1 MALRDAIRYSGDMS
15 RSRVSDHVGLEDD
28 GGVGRP
34 RGKERYGSGR
44 ELSSSGEEND
54 SRTKGLEEVEAE
66 DSEGGEEGVVGV
78 MGVGVVGGDEEGLS
92 DEKVVDE
99 DANVRV
105 EVRAEERMPL
115 VTAGDASVRNM
126 VVAV

>member
-1 MALRDAIRYSGDMS
+1 M
-15 RSRVSDHVGLEDD
+15 GLEDD

-54 SRTKGLEEVEAE
+54 SGTKGLEEVEAE
-66 DSEGGEEGVVGV
+66 DSEGGEEGVVEV
-78 MGVGVVGGDEEGLS
+78 MGVGVVGGDEGFS
-92 DEKVVDE
+92 DEKVVDV

>member
-34 RGKERYGSGR
+34 RGKERYGRGR
-44 ELSSSGEEND
+44 KLSSSGEEND
-54 SRTKGLEEVEAE
+54 SRTKGLEAE

-78 MGVGVVGGDEEGLS
+78 MGFGVVGGDEEGLS

-105 EVRAEERMPL
+105 EERMPL